1 MKVKVNDQQRELNQ
15 DNQVVVQES
24 GKPVALVQCDEI
36 RCEILSEKY
45 GVYVSI
51 DNERVAVEVST
62 TRLRLLLLFPQLIVQ
77 IMMSK

>member
-15 DNQVVVQES
+15 DSQVVVKES

-45 GVYVSI
+45 RVYVSI